1 MFALNLLNERNCRVA
16 EGLYRNSISLAMATL
31 ALPFVELE
39 CDHGPGELWEMSP
52 ESTARIRTVLDRL
65 FRPQTMMNRMTESA
79 LRVLILQAL
88 FADPENL
95 DRMVETKS
103 YAHAREL
110 LLIRTAVMD
119 GDVDAAARL
128 WPAGSSGLRRP
139 GKRPRRRR
147 NPKEGK
153 KSDA

>member
-1 MFALNLLNERNCRVA
+1 
-16 EGLYRNSISLAMATL
+16 
-31 ALPFVELE
+31 
-39 CDHGPGELWEMSP
+39 
-52 ESTARIRTVLDRL
+52 
-65 FRPQTMMNRMTESA
+65 MMNRMTESA

-128 WPAGSSGLRRP
+128 WPGGKLRRRRS